1 MSRYLTY
8 VVDLKTSFSSSTNCT
23 HCIPELSFQLSAL
36 QYRRMDFH
44 EFCAAAVSVHQL
56 EALDRWE
63 QHARSAYE
71 IFEKDGNRAIV
82 IDELASVCDVF
93 LSTHVHFL
101 TDKNWSLFTHF
112 LCHSV
117 FQELGLSPSVPLH
130 VVLQDWIRHTDGKL
144 SFLGFVKLLHG
155 MSSRSLSKMR

>member
-1 MSRYLTY
+1 M
-8 VVDLKTSFSSSTNCT
+8 
-23 HCIPELSFQLSAL
+23 EFQ
-36 QYRRMDFH
+36 

-71 IFEKDGNRAIV
+71 HFEKEGNRAIV
-82 IDELASVCDVF
+82 IDELASVRDLPPCSLSSIPVWWTSQYF
-93 LSTHVHFL
+93 LAH
-101 TDKNWSLFTHF
+101 SLLHAMEYFIVNKIYLF
-112 LCHSV
+112 S
-117 FQELGLSPSVPLH
+117 QELGLSPSVPLH

>member
-1 MSRYLTY
+1 
-8 VVDLKTSFSSSTNCT
+8 
-23 HCIPELSFQLSAL
+23 
-36 QYRRMDFH
+36 MDFH
-44 EFCAAAVSVHQL
+44 EFCAAALSVHQL

-63 QHARSAYE
+63 QHARSAYD

-82 IDELASVCDVF
+82 IDELASVCDTF
-93 LSTHVHFL
+93 YSIHVHFL
-101 TDKNWSLFTHF
+101 IDIFFWNLLTYF
-112 LCHSV
+112 LCYMV

>member
-1 MSRYLTY
+1 M
-8 VVDLKTSFSSSTNCT
+8 
-23 HCIPELSFQLSAL
+23 IFQLSAL
-36 QYRRMDFH
+36 QYRRMDFQ

-71 IFEKDGNRAIV
+71 YFEKDGNRAIV
-82 IDELASVCDVF
+82 IDELASVCFLSPHVPSIRSIQCVF
-93 LSTHVHFL
+93 LSFL
-101 TDKNWSLFTHF
+101 NFYLPS
-112 LCHSV
+112 
-117 FQELGLSPSVPLH
+117 QELSLSPSVPLH

-155 MSSRSLSKMR
+155 MSSRPLSKMR

>member
-1 MSRYLTY
+1 
-8 VVDLKTSFSSSTNCT
+8 
-23 HCIPELSFQLSAL
+23 
-36 QYRRMDFH
+36 MDFQ

-71 IFEKDGNRAIV
+71 HFEKDGNRAIV
-82 IDELASVCDVF
+82 IDELASVCNLPFSPPVF
-93 LSTHVHFL
+93 VLVDQSGVLPYFL
-101 TDKNWSLFTHF
+101 ICYLFR
-112 LCHSV
+112 S
-117 FQELGLSPSVPLH
+117 QELGLSPSVPLH